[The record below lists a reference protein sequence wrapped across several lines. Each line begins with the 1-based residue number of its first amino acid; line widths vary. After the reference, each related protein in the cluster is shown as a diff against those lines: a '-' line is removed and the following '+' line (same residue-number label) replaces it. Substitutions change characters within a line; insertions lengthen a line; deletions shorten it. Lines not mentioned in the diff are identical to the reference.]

1 MTYVE
6 IYTLIRSIGLPVTYH
21 HWQPGKV
28 PSLPYLVYWVDETR
42 HFTADNRI
50 YQKIVSIQLELYSD
64 QKNFAAEER
73 VERILDENKIVYDK
87 LEAYIESEKL
97 LEQIYEFEL
106 LLEES

>member
-1 MTYVE
+1 M
-6 IYTLIRSIGLPVTYH
+6 
-21 HWQPGKV
+21 
-28 PSLPYLVYWVDETR
+28 
-42 HFTADNRI
+42 
-50 YQKIVSIQLELYSD
+50 YSD